1 MMERHFA
8 GNSPYARPLWL
19 HQFDCRYGRAW
30 RKGFPPR
37 FAILRQTVLRVR
49 RAKQGDSHTREQ
61 APAQVARADYS
72 RRVLAQTP
80 HAPNRFP
87 AWPEA

>member
-19 HQFDCRYGRAW
+19 HQFGCRYGRAW

-37 FAILRQTVLRVR
+37 FAILRQTVFRVR
-49 RAKQGDSHTREQ
+49 RAKQGDGHAREQ
-61 APAQVARADYS
+61 APAQLARAGCP
-72 RRVLAQTP
+72 RKL
-80 HAPNRFP
+80 P
-87 AWPEA
+87 A